1 MKDQDKDTFFV
12 GYLDMPAVLR
22 RFYTPLTI
30 LLLGVSGLIGFG
42 IASMQSSTGAATW
55 QTESSETFS
64 GLLMVD
70 PYPVLHRLD
79 PENPG
84 QVESVLL
91 VNQGKFSAEAFA
103 RPYHNRIVSVTGFP
117 ITRGGWT
124 MLEVTT
130 AEAIVEDQSGKTA
143 ADSEIEKNVTVKP
156 LGVVTLQGEIADSKC
171 FLGVMKP
178 GEGSVHKACAEV
190 CLIGGIPSMLVV
202 RDGDGH
208 KYGYILTLPDGSSA
222 STALSGRAADKVG
235 VTGELMQKGG
245 FLYIKMSSDG
255 LSG

>member
-1 MKDQDKDTFFV
+1 MKDQERDTFFV
-12 GYLDMPAVLR
+12 GYLDMPAALR

-42 IASMQSSTGAATW
+42 IASMQSSTGAASW
-55 QTESSETFS
+55 QTESSETLS

-79 PENPG
+79 PANPD
-84 QVESVLL
+84 QVESILL
-91 VNQGKFSAEAFA
+91 VNQGKFSAEAYA
-103 RPYHNRIVSVTGFP
+103 RPYHNRMVSVTGFP

-124 MLEVTT
+124 MLEVT
-130 AEAIVEDQSGKTA
+130 AADSIFEDQSGKSA
-143 ADSEIEKNVTVKP
+143 ADVEIEKNVTAKS
-156 LGVVTLQGEIADSKC
+156 LGVVTLNGEIADSKC

-202 RDGDGH
+202 RDGDGR

-235 VTGELMQKGG
+235 VTGELMQKGD
-245 FLYIKMSSDG
+245 LIYIKISPDG
-255 LSG
+255 LRG